1 MKRKSAL
8 LALLMAAVL
17 MLGTLTACG
26 GKPDTTD
33 TAAPDAGAPDA
44 SAAAP
49 ADSSEDWPEVTI
61 MFGHVMSEDSTHQ
74 DTAEYIKQAVYE
86 ATNGTVHVEIY
97 ANSTLGTEAQM
108 VEGMMSGTVD
118 MVTVGAST
126 MTSWIPDFGIY
137 DLPYMFKSY
146 EHANAVWES
155 PIGQNIEKQMNDLGI
170 QVVATGTFGYRNLT
184 NSVRPVASPEDV
196 AGLKVRVMQSP
207 IPIAIWEAFGAE
219 VVSMSINE
227 VFSALQT
234 KVVDG
239 QENPYNAIW
248 SNGFAE
254 VQKYLSNT
262 EHQYTMLLYT
272 VSDIALNKMA
282 DGQREAFLEAC
293 KGVSDASVESL
304 SARDQAALDSFA
316 AAGVAVNDV
325 DKDAFEA
332 AAQSVIEQYYD
343 VYGEENIKLI
353 KTIGEDY

>member
-1 MKRKSAL
+1 MKKKISL
-8 LALLMAAVL
+8 LALLLVL
-17 MLGTLTACG
+17 TMTMGTLTACG
-26 GKPDTTD
+26 DSEATD
-33 TAAPDAGAPDA
+33 DSSQA
-44 SAAAP
+44 SASNQGAAS
-49 ADSSEDWPEVTI
+49 DESGDWPEVTI
-61 MFGHVMSEDSTHQ
+61 VFGHVMSEDSTHQ
-74 DTAEYIKQAVYE
+74 DTAEYIKEAVYE
-86 ATNGTVHVEIY
+86 ATNGTVNVEIY

-108 VEGMMSGTVD
+108 VEGLMSGTVD

-137 DLPYMFKSY
+137 DLPYMFESY

-155 PIGQNIEKQMNDLGI
+155 SIGQNIEKQMNDLGI

-184 NSVRPVASPEDV
+184 NSVRPVTTPEDV
-196 AGLKVRVMQSP
+196 SGLKVRVMQSP

-219 VVSMSINE
+219 VISMSINE

-254 VQKYLSNT
+254 VQQYLSNT

-272 VSDIALNKMA
+272 ISDIALNKMV

-293 KGVSDASVESL
+293 KGVSAASVASL
-304 SARDQAALDSFA
+304 EARDQAALEAFSE
-316 AAGVAVNDV
+316 AGMMINDV
-325 DKDAFEA
+325 DKEAFEA
-332 AAQSVIEQYYD
+332 AAQTVIEQYYD
-343 VYGEENIKLI
+343 TYGKENIDLI
-353 KTIGEDY
+353 KTMGEEYK